1 MLPGITSALGGGLGS
16 AALSQVGST
25 LGNLRGRS
33 ARPLSHWSSPLL
45 TTIGVLALGALA
57 VGIVILTVGALSPIL
72 PIAATGMAVALLASA
87 IGLFIGAYY
96 IKEFFQAKDLQESAD
111 ELRQIEGAWH
121 KDADAVSHSADR
133 QEVVLD
139 GLKAQEV
146 KENRIIATLE
156 QQVNTLKKSLEEREL
171 LTQSLQAQLAA
182 FDKPTDNATSLV
194 RTLSEKNQSLEADV
208 KKLSTATHA
217 LEITNEEKEKQLQEL
232 HQEREQFEKLLSEF
246 TSTINSGH
254 AEHEAASASLLDRFQ
269 NLMEKQTNVV
279 DMAQVA
285 IQQLIA
291 ERSKLQDILLQ
302 VHHELDTVITPR
314 TPEATRA
321 IAEMQAKIL
330 DAQHAVDQ
338 EHMGGFLEKFIAA
351 LQNPRPEL
359 KEALLSLKDDFKR
372 WKELEDM
379 ALQAASKAHDAA
391 QELLKAGQFM
401 HAETDRLR
409 ELAQKQRAEAEMAVA
424 ASRAKRAPQ
433 SAL

>member
-111 ELRQIEGAWH
+111 ELRQIEGALH
-121 KDADAVSHSADR
+121 QDAHAVSHIADR

-146 KENRIIATLE
+146 EENQIIATLE
-156 QQVNTLKKSLEEREL
+156 QQVNTLKTSLKERDL
-171 LTQSLQAQLAA
+171 LTQSLEAQLAA
-182 FDKPTDNATSLV
+182 FDKPTDSATSLV

-217 LEITNEEKEKQLQEL
+217 LEITNEEKEEQLKEL
-232 HQEREQFEKLLSEF
+232 HQEREQFEKLLGDF
-246 TSTINSGH
+246 TSIINSGH

-269 NLMEKQTNVV
+269 NLMEKQRNVV
-279 DMAQVA
+279 NMAQVA
-285 IQQLIA
+285 IQQLIT
-291 ERSKLQDILLQ
+291 ERSKLQEILSQ
-302 VHHELDTVITPR
+302 VHQELGTVTPR
-314 TPEATRA
+314 TPEASRA
-321 IAEMQAKIL
+321 IAEMQTKIL

-338 EHMGGFLEKFIAA
+338 EHMGGFLEKFTAA

-359 KEALLSLKDDFKR
+359 KAALLSLKDDFER
-372 WKELEDM
+372 WKQLEDT
-379 ALQAASKAHDAA
+379 AHQAASKAHEAA
-391 QELLKAGQFM
+391 QELLQAGQSM
-401 HAETDRLR
+401 HAETDQLLK
-409 ELAQKQRAEAEMAVA
+409 LAQNQRAEARRAVA
-424 ASRAKRAPQ
+424 ASRDKRAPQ